1 MEGAVEKPKPCN
13 HGTKA
18 KIEADKVVK
27 VVIICNVLG
36 LGFER
41 TNFFGEQKQE
51 AWKGEIKSPSI
62 IEKPTQKTKEV
73 ENLSNSND
81 DLNESLNMPS

>member
-41 TNFFGEQKQE
+41 TNFFGE
-51 AWKGEIKSPSI
+51 
-62 IEKPTQKTKEV
+62 
-73 ENLSNSND
+73 
-81 DLNESLNMPS
+81 